1 MRNFVLLVMLLGTQF
16 ALADNNFAVGT
27 CRPRLRSFTTIQ
39 AAVSGVPAGSTVLV
53 CPGTY
58 PEQVTITQPL
68 SLQGIADSDLDE
80 AVITIPS
87 GGLTN
92 IVPSIFS
99 ENVAAQVLVQSAG
112 VVNITNITT
121 DGTGGNSAC
130 VNWLAGIFYASGSSG
145 TVARVRTRNEI
156 DPGVNGP
163 CGVGIWAENGGT
175 TGTWI
180 QVQGS
185 SLHDSDS
192 AGMVLGAGASSSLNV
207 DLRDNF
213 VSTTGTSSID
223 ILASGV
229 SGDITDNDLTS
240 ASIGIFDLS
249 NGLTINANGISSIQV
264 GVVLLGTATMQSNDI
279 MNTADGVSLNA
290 PGSSLQGNRITES
303 STAAV
308 EFNCNAAN
316 VSHNVINDA
325 VVGLSD
331 VPASFNGNNTF
342 ANTGTVTTDGCGAT
356 AVMPMLKAAPLNA
369 APLWKGTPFLQWR
382 TAVNPNGVKP

>member
-80 AVITIPS
+80 AIITIPS

-207 DLRDNF
+207 DLRDYF

-223 ILASGV
+223 ILA
-229 SGDITDNDLTS
+229 
-240 ASIGIFDLS
+240 
-249 NGLTINANGISSIQV
+249 
-264 GVVLLGTATMQSNDI
+264 
-279 MNTADGVSLNA
+279 
-290 PGSSLQGNRITES
+290 
-303 STAAV
+303 
-308 EFNCNAAN
+308 
-316 VSHNVINDA
+316 
-325 VVGLSD
+325 
-331 VPASFNGNNTF
+331 
-342 ANTGTVTTDGCGAT
+342 
-356 AVMPMLKAAPLNA
+356 
-369 APLWKGTPFLQWR
+369 
-382 TAVNPNGVKP
+382 

>member
-68 SLQGIADSDLDE
+68 SLQGLADSNLDE
-80 AVITIPS
+80 VIITIPS

-92 IVPSIFS
+92 IVPSIS
-99 ENVAAQVLVQSAG
+99 MENVTPQVLVQTTG

-121 DGTGGNSAC
+121 DGAGGDSAC

-156 DPGVNGP
+156 DSG
-163 CGVGIWAENGGT
+163 CGVGIWAENAGS
-175 TGTWI
+175 TGTRI

-185 SLHDSDS
+185 SVHDTDS
-192 AGMVLGAGASSSLNV
+192 AGIVLAAGPSSSLNA

-213 VSTTGTSSID
+213 VSTNGTID

-229 SGDITDNDLTS
+229 SGDITDNDLMS
-240 ASIGIFDLS
+240 GFAGIFDVS
-249 NGLTINANGISSIQV
+249 NGLNITANGISSAQF
-264 GVVLLGTATMQSNDI
+264 GVVLLGAGTMQSNDI
-279 MNTADGVSLNA
+279 MNTVFGVSLNV
-290 PGSSLQGNRITES
+290 PGSTLQGNRFTES

-308 EFNCNAAN
+308 EFNCNTAN

-325 VVGLSD
+325 FVGLSD
-331 VPASFNGNNTF
+331 VPTNFNGTNTF
-342 ANTGTVTTDGCGAT
+342 ANTGTVTTDCPA
-356 AVMPMLKAAPLNA
+356 AAAMPLLKAAPLS
-369 APLWKGTPFLQWR
+369 KGTPFLQWR
-382 TAVNPNGVKP
+382 TPVNPNGTKP

>member
-80 AVITIPS
+80 AIITIPS

-156 DPGVNGP
+156 DPGVIGP

-180 QVQGS
+180 HLQGS
-185 SLHDSDS
+185 SVHDSDS
-192 AGMVLGAGASSSLNV
+192 AGIVLGAGPSSSMNV
-207 DLRDNF
+207 DLRENF
-213 VSTTGTSSID
+213 VSSNGTTAGID

-229 SGDITDNDLTS
+229 TGDITDNNLLGGL
-240 ASIGIFDLS
+240 AGIFDES
-249 NGLTINANGISSIQV
+249 NGLAINANGISSAEF
-264 GVVLLGTATMQSNDI
+264 GVVLLGTATIQSNDI
-279 MNTADGVSLNA
+279 MNTAEGVSLIV
-290 PGSSLQGNRITES
+290 PGSTLQGNRITES
-303 STAAV
+303 SAAAV
-308 EFNCNAAN
+308 EFNCTSAN
-316 VSHNVINDA
+316 VSHNTINDA
-325 VVGLSD
+325 AVGLSD
-331 VPASFNGNNTF
+331 VPAGFNGNNTF
-342 ANTGTVTTDGCGAT
+342 ANTSTVTTECA
-356 AVMPMLKAAPLNA
+356 AAAAMPLAKAAPSNA
-369 APLWKGTPFLQWR
+369 APISKGTPFLQWR
-382 TAVNPNGVKP
+382 TPLNPNGIKP

>member
-1 MRNFVLLVMLLGTQF
+1 MRNFVLLVMLLSTQF
-16 ALADNNFAVGT
+16 ALASGNFAVGT
-27 CRPRLRSFTTIQ
+27 CRPRLRSFSTIQ

-58 PEQVTITQPL
+58 PEQVTISQPL
-68 SLQGIADSDLDE
+68 NLEGLSDSNLDE
-80 AVITIPS
+80 AIVTIPN
-87 GGLTN
+87 GGLTT

-99 ENVAAQVLVQSAG
+99 ENVTPQVLVQTTG

-121 DGTGGNSAC
+121 DGTGGDSAC

-156 DPGVNGP
+156 DTG
-163 CGVGIWAENGGT
+163 CGVGIWVENGGT
-175 TGTWI
+175 TGTRI

-192 AGMVLGAGASSSLNV
+192 AGMVLGAGASSSLNI

-213 VSTTGTSSID
+213 VSTSGTSSID

-229 SGDITDNDLTS
+229 TGDITDNDLTS
-240 ASIGIFDLS
+240 AVAGIFDLS
-249 NGLTINANGISSIQV
+249 NGLTINANGISATQF
-264 GVVLLGTATMQSNDI
+264 GAVLFGTATLQSNDI
-279 MNTADGVSLNA
+279 MNTMDGVSLNV

-325 VVGLSD
+325 VIGLND
-331 VPASFNGNNTF
+331 VPAGFNGNNTF
-342 ANTGTVTTDGCGAT
+342 ANTGAVTANLCAAPAAT
-356 AVMPMLKAAPLNA
+356 PMLKAAPLGA
-369 APLWKGTPFLQWR
+369 ASASKGTPFLQWR